1 MKRILICAAAAIVAL
16 ASCSKTQVVYNGAPE
31 EIGFKAVTGVMT
43 KTVDEWDS
51 STEVMGVFANPNEET
66 ALHLNNAQFKKDGAQ
81 NYFVGWSGSA
91 HKPYYWPLGKN
102 LDFVAYA
109 PYKNGVT
116 YDASTSKL
124 TISVDNTSA
133 YTDIL
138 YGAEKLVNKSKQ
150 VNAYSLNMSHALA
163 WIQVNVVA
171 DQDDVLKI
179 TSFDLTGIV
188 KSATLIVDYTT
199 PATPSLSWTNKSTA
213 ASVSLLTGSV
223 GTAGST
229 VDILVIPAAEQTAFA
244 MEYALGS
251 NENLTWNKDLEGS
264 WVAGYKYIYNISVGA
279 SEIKITPAVTVWDKD
294 VNNND
299 TDDDTIDLEIN
310 QGV

>member
-16 ASCSKTQVVYNGAPE
+16 ASCSKTQVVYNDAPE

-43 KTVDEWDS
+43 KAVDEWDS
-51 STEVMGVFANPNEET
+51 STEVMGVFANPNGET
-66 ALHLNNAQFKKDGAQ
+66 ALYLNNAQFKKDGTQ
-81 NYFVGWSGSA
+81 SYFVGWDGSA

-116 YDASTSKL
+116 YDASASNL

-138 YGAEKLVNKSKQ
+138 YGAVKLENKSKQ
-150 VNAYSLNMSHALA
+150 VDAYALNMSHALA
-163 WIQVNVVA
+163 WIQVKVVA
-171 DQDDVLKI
+171 DQDDVLDI
-179 TSFDLTGIV
+179 NSFDLTEIV
-188 KSATLIVDYTT
+188 KTATLIVNYTT
-199 PATPSLSWTNKSTA
+199 PATPLLSWTPTSTA

-229 VDILVIPAAEQTAFA
+229 VDILVIPAEQTTFA
-244 MEYALGS
+244 MNYDLGS
-251 NENLTWNKDLEGS
+251 NTNLTWNKDLEGS

-279 SEIKITPAVTVWDKD
+279 SEIKITPEVAAWNKD
-294 VNNND
+294 VNNNGNE
-299 TDDDTIDLEIN
+299 DDTIDSEIN
-310 QGV
+310 QVV

>member
-16 ASCSKTQVVYNGAPE
+16 ASCSKTQVVYNDAPE

-43 KTVDEWDS
+43 KAVDEWDS
-51 STEVMGVFANPNEET
+51 STEVMGVFANPNGET
-66 ALHLNNAQFKKDGAQ
+66 ALYLNNAQFRKDGTQ
-81 NYFVGWSGSA
+81 SYFVGWDGSA

-116 YDASTSKL
+116 YDASASKL

-138 YGAEKLVNKSKQ
+138 YGAVKLENKSKQ
-150 VNAYSLNMSHALA
+150 VDAYTLNMSHALA
-163 WIQVNVVA
+163 WIQVKVVA
-171 DQDDVLKI
+171 DQDDVLDI
-179 TSFDLTGIV
+179 NSFDLTEIV
-188 KSATLIVDYTT
+188 KTATLIVNYTT
-199 PATPSLSWTNKSTA
+199 PAIPSLSWTPTSAA

-229 VDILVIPAAEQTAFA
+229 VDILVIPAA
-244 MEYALGS
+244 
-251 NENLTWNKDLEGS
+251 
-264 WVAGYKYIYNISVGA
+264 
-279 SEIKITPAVTVWDKD
+279 
-294 VNNND
+294 
-299 TDDDTIDLEIN
+299 
-310 QGV
+310 

>member
-16 ASCSKTQVVYNGAPE
+16 ASCSKTQVVYNDAPE

-43 KTVDEWDS
+43 KAVDEWDS
-51 STEVMGVFANPNEET
+51 STEVMGVFANPNGET
-66 ALHLNNAQFKKDGAQ
+66 ALYLNNAQFKKDGTQ
-81 NYFVGWSGSA
+81 SYFVGWDGSA

-116 YDASTSKL
+116 YDASASNL

-138 YGAEKLVNKSKQ
+138 YGAVKLENKSKQ
-150 VNAYSLNMSHALA
+150 VDAYALNMSHALA
-163 WIQVNVVA
+163 WIQVKVVA
-171 DQDDVLKI
+171 DQDDVLDI
-179 TSFDLTGIV
+179 NSFDLTEIV
-188 KSATLIVDYTT
+188 KTATLIVNYTT
-199 PATPSLSWTNKSTA
+199 PATPSLSWTPTSAT

-229 VDILVIPAAEQTAFA
+229 VDILVIPAAEQTTFA
-244 MEYALGS
+244 MNYDLGS
-251 NENLTWNKDLEGS
+251 NTNLTWNKDLEGS

-279 SEIKITPAVTVWDKD
+279 SEIKITPEVAAWNKD
-294 VNNND
+294 VNNNGNE
-299 TDDDTIDLEIN
+299 DDTIDSEIN
-310 QGV
+310 QVV